1 MFCNKCGA
9 QIENGEAFCKKCGA
23 RAVDESKI
31 KGVTKPR
38 KEYKISVYNILWLFP
53 NPLLPCNDFYAGFT
67 KAGLIRF
74 AAIILGMIFC
84 GINLMIGMI
93 FICASVFWSLVELV
107 LINKSVDI
115 KDGNRTIYITN
126 KLEILYDKK
135 GVQESIRRQCGI
147 NIKL

>member
-9 QIENGEAFCKKCGA
+9 QMESGEAFCKKCGA
-23 RAVDESKI
+23 RAVEESKI
-31 KGVTKPR
+31 KGAVKPR
-38 KEYKISVYNILWLFP
+38 KEYKISVYNILWVFP
-53 NPLLPCNDFYAGFT
+53 NPLLPCNDLYAGFT

-74 AAIILGMIFC
+74 AAIILGLILCPIDVMV
-84 GINLMIGMI
+84 GMVPV
-93 FICASVFWSLVELV
+93 CASVLWSMIELF
-107 LINKSVDI
+107 LINKSVEI
-115 KDGNRTIYITN
+115 KHDGRTIYITN